1 VRFSRKYILWLLLPP
16 AIITGPLS
24 FIFLT
29 QVVSMSSQAAAEI
42 VAIFAVF
49 FLAGGMVFS
58 MRLAPLADEVD
69 DAVQRGGDAS
79 DSASRLLHRT
89 ERLAA
94 AAWAVGSVL
103 FALVGALMVMR
114 TALGFAYFLVAALI
128 AAFPSVLWAYV
139 GGKRLLVQHAAHAVA
154 LRYVGGEFP
163 LGRKIAI
170 TFIGSVLLSF
180 ATLVLLTA
188 SKVSTALEQLAI
200 ASASERFQR
209 LQDTTNLAAQID
221 PSIVDDLRVYVP
233 AGYTIHM
240 ITPRGAVRSSG
251 TETLTADEI
260 ARIRQIGTGDSA
272 AFVSP
277 HVMRFAKL
285 KDGSILVLQVPWDPY
300 KDIPFNITV
309 YVVVVALFTM
319 AAFIAAA
326 VFLSRDVSNPV
337 QRLRAFAAEM
347 AQGNFGA
354 EPRVFSDDE
363 VGELATSFGE
373 TRENLRRLL
382 GRVGGSGS
390 TITEGV
396 RVITGGTDSLLTRAR
411 DQAQLTEN
419 SSLAVENVRGGI
431 GSVLAAAEG
440 VAELTQDASSRALE
454 LHASAEEIARSMD
467 ILFQSVEKTS
477 SSTTEMHATMRETS
491 QRTDVLAEVSDQ
503 VMSFVTEMD
512 STVGE
517 LRSTAATTADIS
529 RQVREDAEAGGQAVA
544 KTVEG
549 INLSR
554 DVTNSTA
561 ATLEQLQRSVGQI
574 SQILDVI
581 EEITNR
587 TNLLALNAAII
598 AAQAGEHGLGFTVV
612 ADEIRQLA
620 ERTRGSTKEIGTI
633 IKAVQSGS
641 RQAMTKMHEGVQR
654 VEASVKLADD
664 ASRSLG
670 KIVSSAAK
678 SYEMA
683 TKISRALEDQ
693 SAASRHLHEVTSRMS
708 DHIAEINR
716 ATREQAS
723 GTQMLAQ
730 EAERVREIAAQVKVA
745 TDEQSQAGRGIT
757 AALEKIAD
765 DARAM
770 RDSLERQLRETDR
783 IADASKTMLD
793 IAQENDAIARE
804 FNATV
809 QNLVASGKEFES
821 EVARFRLTIA

>member
-1 VRFSRKYILWLLLPP
+1 MSFSRKYVLWLLLPP
-16 AIITGPLS
+16 ALVTGPLS
-24 FIFLT
+24 FIFLS
-29 QVVSMSSQAAAEI
+29 QVVRMSPTATLQ
-42 VAIFAVF
+42 VLGLFALF
-49 FLAGGMVFS
+49 FVLGVMTLSTG
-58 MRLAPLADEVD
+58 LTPLADEVD
-69 DAVQRGGDAS
+69 DAVGRRADAS
-79 DSASRLLHRT
+79 EAASRLLQKT
-89 ERLAA
+89 EQRAA
-94 AAWAVGSVL
+94 MLWGVGSL
-103 FALVGALMVMR
+103 LYSIIGTLLVMR
-114 TALGFAYFLVAALI
+114 TVTGFSYFLISALI
-128 AAFPSVLWAYV
+128 AAFPSVIWAYAA
-139 GGKRLLVQHAAHAVA
+139 GKHLLIQHTSQSAA
-154 LRYVGGEFP
+154 LRYSGREFP
-163 LGRKIAI
+163 LGRKIAVV
-170 TFIGSVLLSF
+170 FIGTVLISF
-180 ATLVLLTA
+180 AALVELIA
-188 SKVSTALEQLAI
+188 SKVGTALEQLAI

-209 LQDTTNLAAQID
+209 LQDTTNLAATID

-233 AGYTIHM
+233 AGFTIH
-240 ITPRGAVRSSG
+240 IVTRDGKVRSSG
-251 TETLTADEI
+251 SETLTPDEI
-260 ARIRQIGTGDSA
+260 DRIRQAGTGDSSG
-272 AFVSP
+272 FVSP
-277 HVMRFAKL
+277 HVMRFSKL

-300 KDIPFNITV
+300 KDIPKRITL

-319 AAFIAAA
+319 LAFIAGAF
-326 VFLSRDVSNPV
+326 FLSRDVARPV
-337 QRLRAFAAEM
+337 HRLRAFAAEM
-347 AQGNFGA
+347 AQGNFA
-354 EPRVFSDDE
+354 VEPRVFSDDE
-363 VGELATSFGE
+363 VGELANSFGE

-396 RVITGGTDSLLTRAR
+396 RVITGGTESLLLRAR
-411 DQAQLTEN
+411 DQASLTEN

-431 GSVLAAAEG
+431 GGVLAAAEG
-440 VAELTQDASSRALE
+440 VADLTQDASSRALE
-454 LHASAEEIARSMD
+454 LQASAEEIARSMD
-467 ILFQSVEKTS
+467 YLFQSVEKTS
-477 SSTTEMHATMRETS
+477 SSSTEMHATMRETS
-491 QRTDVLAEVSDQ
+491 QRADVLAGVSDE
-503 VMSFVTEMD
+503 VLSFVSEMD
-512 STVGE
+512 STIVE
-517 LRSTAATTADIS
+517 LRGTASTTADIS

-620 ERTRGSTKEIGTI
+620 ERTRGSTKEISTI
-633 IKAVQSGS
+633 IKAVQGGS
-641 RQAMTKMHEGVQR
+641 RQAVAKMQEGVQR
-654 VEASVKLADD
+654 VETSVKLADE
-664 ASRSLG
+664 ASRSLA
-670 KIVSSAAK
+670 KIVGSASR

-693 SAASRHLHEVTSRMS
+693 AQASRHLHEVTSRMS

-716 ATREQAS
+716 ATREQAT
-723 GTQMLAQ
+723 GTQLLAQ
-730 EAERVREIAAQVKVA
+730 EAERVREIAAQVRSA

-770 RDSLERQLRETDR
+770 RDSLDRQLRETDR

-804 FNATV
+804 FDATV

-821 EVARFRLTIA
+821 EVARFRLTAR